1 MDARNFRE
9 ELERQN
15 KQFESAMKQLEELGN
30 VGISIPEE
38 TLRAIDEACTFDCMP
53 VAAAHATCPGIR
65 A

>member
-15 KQFESAMKQLEELGN
+15 AQFDRAMKTLESLGN

-38 TLRAIDEACTFDCMP
+38 TLRSVDEACT
-53 VAAAHATCPGIR
+53 VRAVVTTNVYPGVR

>member
-15 KQFESAMKQLEELGN
+15 KQFEAAMKQLESLGN

-38 TLRAIDEACTFDCMP
+38 TLRAIDEACTVRAP
-53 VAAAHATCPGIR
+53 VTENVYPGVR